1 MIVGHHEASDLL
13 LFGEPFGADAARHLG
28 LVNRTLAPH
37 ELMPRTLERA
47 RQLAEKPP
55 SSLRATKMLL
65 KSATRDAVA
74 KAMDRETE
82 QFAAL
87 LQGPEAK
94 EAMMA
99 FLQRRKPDFS
109 RF

>member
-1 MIVGHHEASDLL
+1 VYAHAV
-13 LFGEPFGADAARHLG
+13 AKARL
-28 LVNRTLAPH
+28 
-37 ELMPRTLERA
+37 
-47 RQLAEKPP
+47 LAEKPP
-55 SSLRATKMLL
+55 SALRT
-65 KSATRDAVA
+65 A
-74 KAMDRETE
+74 KRLMKQGEAQAIAEAMRRETE

-99 FLQRRKPDFS
+99 FMQKRKPDFS

>member
-13 LFGEPFGADAARHLG
+13 LFGEPFGVDAARHLG

-65 KSATRDAVA
+65 KAATRDAVA
-74 KAMDRETE
+74 RAMDRETE